1 MNTDSNKHS
10 RSGSKYLVPLI
21 IIGMMFF
28 VVGFALGINSY
39 IVPLLQGALNVSSG
53 QSYLILASTFAAFL
67 LFSYPATALI
77 TRIGYKKTIVLSFG
91 IFALGF
97 ILFVPSAKLQ
107 SLPLFMIASFIC
119 GTGNTVLQAAINP
132 YATYLGDINTAA
144 RRISIM
150 GICNILAWPVS
161 PMFLSWL
168 IGKSIDKMALSDIVF
183 PFYVL
188 TAIFVV
194 LGLLVWISP
203 LKEMAFGEQ
212 EEDAGD
218 ASLAQGKTS
227 IMQFPHLILGAI
239 ALFMYVGVET
249 IAMASSVDYAASL
262 ALPNPEQYAFVPSI
276 GMMLGYIFGIIMIP
290 KYLSQSGALRIH
302 SWIAIAGTL
311 AVVLLPQQYS
321 IYAVAVVTFGCS
333 VMYPAIFPLAL
344 KGLGRFAD
352 KGSSILVAC
361 IAGGSIVPL
370 AYGFLKDAVGSQDAY
385 WIAIPCFA
393 FILYYAYIGCNL
405 KNWR

>member
-1 MNTDSNKHS
+1 MGQKKND
-10 RSGSKYLVPLI
+10 YIIPLA

-28 VVGFALGINSY
+28 IVGFALGINSY

-53 QSYLILASTFAAFL
+53 ESYLLLASTFAAFL
-67 LFSYPATALI
+67 IFSYPATYLI
-77 TRIGYKKTIVLSFG
+77 TKIGYKKTMILSFA

-107 SLPLFMIASFIC
+107 SLPLFMVASFIC
-119 GTGNTVLQAAINP
+119 GMGNTVLQAAINP
-132 YATYLGDINTAA
+132 YATYLGPIDTAA

-150 GICNILAWPVS
+150 GICNILAWPIS
-161 PMFLSWL
+161 PMFLAWL
-168 IGKSIDKMALSDIVF
+168 IGKSLDNMVLSDIIF

-188 TAIFVV
+188 TAIFIV
-194 LGLLVWISP
+194 LGILVWISP

-212 EEDAGD
+212 EEDASD
-218 ASLAQGKTS
+218 SSEADGKTS
-227 IMQFPHLILGAI
+227 IFQFPHLILGAI
-239 ALFMYVGVET
+239 ALFMYVGIET
-249 IAMASSVDYAASL
+249 VAMASSVDYAASL
-262 ALPNPEQYAFVPSI
+262 ALPDPEKYALIPSI
-276 GMMLGYIFGIIMIP
+276 GMILGYSFGIIMIP

-311 AVVLLPQQYS
+311 AVVLLPEKYS
-321 IYAVAVVTFGCS
+321 IFAVAVVTFGCS

-361 IAGGSIVPL
+361 IAGGSVVPL
-370 AYGFLKDAVGSQDAY
+370 LYGFLKDWVGSQDAY
-385 WIAIPCFA
+385 WLGIPCFA
-393 FILYYAYIGCNL
+393 FILFYAYAGYKMKSKKI
-405 KNWR
+405 